1 MPGASAQ
8 TKAPKSGPAEPGSA
22 ARATAP
28 HRMAS
33 PRPLPY
39 HLAAATAVW
48 TSSLAALPN
57 LRSGSILFPPD
68 LGSSN
73 LAKRVEVLR
82 ADLAAVPT
90 DAFAEA
96 LTRELRGRADR
107 FLVGLETY
115 RTHPYRRDLVDP
127 PTVWEDGASRLL
139 DFGAGADAGVGRS
152 ILVVPSLVNR
162 HYVLDLDAD
171 SSLMRYLA
179 ARGLRPYLIDWGTPG
194 PAEAGFALDDYI
206 VRRLGGALDA
216 VLARS
221 GEAPVLLGY
230 CMGGNLAL
238 ALAALRPD
246 AFAGLA
252 LLATP
257 WDFHVEAASQAQAL
271 ATAFEPVWPCF
282 EDLGTVPVDLLQSLF
297 AALDPQLVLRK
308 FMAFS
313 ALDPASPEAARFVAL
328 EDWLN
333 DGVALPTPVARDCIL
348 GWYGENRPARGDWTV
363 AGLVIDPNALRLPA
377 MVVVPAQD
385 RIVPPASAL
394 ALAEALPK
402 AVLRRPALGHIGMI
416 VGRRARRSVW
426 GPLARWIE
434 GF

>member
-8 TKAPKSGPAEPGSA
+8 TKAPKSGPAEPGGA
-22 ARATAP
+22 ARATAR
-28 HRMAS
+28 HRMAW

-39 HLAAATAVW
+39 HLTAATAVW

-57 LRSGSILFPPD
+57 WKSGSIPFPP
-68 LGSSN
+68 G
-73 LAKRVEVLR
+73 LAKRAEALR
-82 ADLAAVPT
+82 ADLAAAPP
-90 DAFAEA
+90 DAFAAA
-96 LTRELRGRADR
+96 LTRELRSRADR
-107 FLVGLETY
+107 FLTGLETY
-115 RTHPYRRDLVDP
+115 RAHPYRRDLADP
-127 PTVWEDGASRLL
+127 PTVWEEGSSRLL
-139 DFGAGADAGVGRS
+139 DFGAGADSGRP

-179 ARGLRPYLIDWGTPG
+179 ARGLRPYLIDWGMPG
-194 PAEAGFALDDYI
+194 LAEADFALDDYI
-206 VRRLGGALDA
+206 LRRLGGALDA
-216 VLARS
+216 VVARS
-221 GEAPVLLGY
+221 GEPPVLLGY
-230 CMGGNLAL
+230 CMGGNLGL
-238 ALAALRPD
+238 ALATLRPD

-257 WDFHVEAASQAQAL
+257 WDFHAEAANQARAL
-271 ATAFEPVWPCF
+271 ATAFEPVWPFF
-282 EDLGTVPVDLLQSLF
+282 EHLGTVPVDLLQSLF
-297 AALDPQLVLRK
+297 AALDPQLALRK
-308 FMAFS
+308 FTAFA

-333 DGVALPTPVARDCIL
+333 DGVALTTPVARDCIL

-363 AGLVIDPNALRLPA
+363 AGSVIEPKALRLPA
-377 MVVVPAQD
+377 LVVVPAQD
-385 RIVPPASAL
+385 RIVPPTSAL

-402 AVLRRPALGHIGMI
+402 AVLHRPALGHIGMI

-434 GF
+434 GA